1 MFPLVLGAV
10 GAAWL
15 VSKFVPNREAIRRNF
30 PFVPY
35 EWWSPRDRF
44 FTLKERAFVQAKA
57 LPRLNDLYE
66 SYAAAHPEHS
76 YGLFLR
82 SLAAMNGRDPRQA
95 AEHARALID
104 VGPASVGWW
113 RLAACAKELGD
124 RELMIEASRRFLELE
139 PDSEL
144 RPSIEATIA
153 TLEREQKPAP
163 ARTAKLRKPRA
174 RKSSKP
180 RKKPAS
186 AKKLSS

>member
-44 FTLKERAFVQAKA
+44 FALKERAFVQAKA

-153 TLEREQKPAP
+153 TLEREQKTTPRRKAAP
-163 ARTAKLRKPRA
+163 RKARVTGRRTAKARRA
-174 RKSSKP
+174 P
-180 RKKPAS
+180 KK
-186 AKKLSS
+186 